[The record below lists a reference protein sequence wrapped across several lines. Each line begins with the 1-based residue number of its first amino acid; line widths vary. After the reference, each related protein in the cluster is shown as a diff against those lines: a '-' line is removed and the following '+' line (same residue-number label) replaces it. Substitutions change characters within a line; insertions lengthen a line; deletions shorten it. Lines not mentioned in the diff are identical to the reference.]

1 MSLRLFDLTDRVALI
16 TGSSRGIGRA
26 LAKGLGEAGA
36 RVIVNARTDQAAQAA
51 AAELKAVLLQALDSG
66 KTVRV
71 SLEAATY
78 LDVTAIELLW
88 AAEREAIKRGVGF
101 TLAEP
106 APEGVLRRAP

>member
-1 MSLRLFDLTDRVALI
+1 MGITLEESDTTSTIRLEGTVDI
-16 TGSSRGIGRA
+16 SS
-26 LAKGLGEAGA
+26 
-36 RVIVNARTDQAAQAA
+36 
-51 AAELKAVLLQALDSG
+51 AAELKTQLLQALDSG
-66 KTVRV
+66 KAVRV

-106 APEGVLRRAP
+106 APEGVSAALLDAGFDRFPEPEYSRRGGKG

>member
-1 MSLRLFDLTDRVALI
+1 MGITIEANDATSAIRLEGTVDI
-16 TGSSRGIGRA
+16 S
-26 LAKGLGEAGA
+26 
-36 RVIVNARTDQAAQAA
+36 A

-71 SLEAATY
+71 SLEAAAY

-88 AAEREAIKRGVGF
+88 AAEREATKRGVGF

-106 APEGVLRRAP
+106 VPEGISAALLDAGFEKFPVTECAG